1 MRMKHHLS
9 FTGIGAVLISGL
21 LCQSVQAA
29 VTLDRT
35 RAVFNGAN
43 RSMSLNISNKN
54 KALPYLAQAWIEDE
68 KGNKISGPLAALPP
82 LQRVEPVAK
91 GQVKLQLTD
100 DAQSLPQDRESIFY
114 FNLREIP
121 PKSSKA
127 NTLQIALQ
135 TRIKLFYRPAS
146 LQLDRNQAPDL
157 WQKKLVLTRHGEGY
171 RVSNP
176 SPYYVTLAAAYNQ
189 PGGAPI
195 AGFDP
200 VMIAPFSE
208 SPLTVKAGAL
218 GNKPIMTWI
227 NDYGGRPKL
236 MFSCA
241 HDVCRVVDSRAG

>member
-1 MRMKHHLS
+1 MKHHLLL
-9 FTGIGAVLISGL
+9 TVVGATLSCGMVYHSA
-21 LCQSVQAA
+21 QAA

-43 RSMSLNISNKN
+43 KSMSLNITNQN

-68 KGNKISGPLAALPP
+68 NGNKISTPLVALPP
-82 LQRVEPVAK
+82 LQRVESLAK

-100 DAQSLPQDRESIFY
+100 DAQSLPQDRESAFY

-121 PKSSKA
+121 PKSSKV

-135 TRIKLFYRPAS
+135 TRIKLFYRPAA
-146 LQLDRNQAPDL
+146 LQLSRDSAQDL
-157 WQKKLVLTRHGEGY
+157 WQKKLVLSRQGDGY
-171 RVSNP
+171 RVNNP
-176 SPYYVTLAAAYNQ
+176 GPYYVTLAAAYSQLN
-189 PGGAPI
+189 GKPI

-208 SPLTVKAGAL
+208 STLSVKAGVL
-218 GNKPIMTWI
+218 GDKPIMTWI

-236 MFSCA
+236 MFSCQR
-241 HDVCRVVDSRAG
+241 DICRVVDSKAG

>member
-1 MRMKHHLS
+1 MKYHLLPKLA
-9 FTGIGAVLISGL
+9 GAALSCALVSHG
-21 LCQSVQAA
+21 SQAA

-35 RAVFNGAN
+35 RAVFDGAN
-43 RSMSLNISNKN
+43 KSMSLNITNQN

-68 KGNKISGPLAALPP
+68 SGNKINGPIAALPP
-82 LQRVEPVAK
+82 LQRVESLAK

-100 DAQSLPQDRESIFY
+100 DAKSLPQDRESIFY

-135 TRIKLFYRPAS
+135 TRIKLFYRPAA
-146 LQLDRNQAPDL
+146 LQLSRGNAQDL
-157 WQKKLVLTRHGEGY
+157 WQKKLLLTRKGDGY

-176 SPYYVTLAAAYNQ
+176 SPYYVTLAAAYTQ
-189 PGGAPI
+189 VGGKPVT
-195 AGFDP
+195 GFDP

-208 SPLTVKAGAL
+208 SQLSVKAGTL
-218 GNKPIMTWI
+218 GDKPVITWI

-236 MFSCA
+236 IFSCQQS
-241 HDVCRVVDSRAG
+241 VCSVADSKAG

>member
-1 MRMKHHLS
+1 MKYHLLPKMA
-9 FTGIGAVLISGL
+9 GAALSCALVSHGA
-21 LCQSVQAA
+21 QAA

-35 RAVFNGAN
+35 RAVFDGAN
-43 RSMSLNISNKN
+43 KSMSLNITNQN

-68 KGNKISGPLAALPP
+68 SGNKINGPIAALPP
-82 LQRVEPVAK
+82 LQRVESLAK

-100 DAQSLPQDRESIFY
+100 DAKSLPQDRESIFY

-135 TRIKLFYRPAS
+135 TRIKLFYRPAA
-146 LQLDRNQAPDL
+146 LQLSRGNAQDL
-157 WQKKLVLTRHGEGY
+157 WQKKLLLTRKGDGY

-176 SPYYVTLAAAYNQ
+176 SPYYVTLAAAYTQ
-189 PGGAPI
+189 LDGKPVT
-195 AGFDP
+195 GFDP

-208 SPLTVKAGAL
+208 SPLSVKAGTL
-218 GNKPIMTWI
+218 GDKPVITWI

-236 MFSCA
+236 IFSCQQS
-241 HDVCRVVDSRAG
+241 VCRVADSKAG

>member
-1 MRMKHHLS
+1 MKYHLLP
-9 FTGIGAVLISGL
+9 TIAGAALSCVLVSHG
-21 LCQSVQAA
+21 SQAA

-43 RSMSLNISNKN
+43 KSMSLNITNQN

-68 KGNKISGPLAALPP
+68 AGNKVSGPIAALPP
-82 LQRVEPVAK
+82 LQRVESLAK

-100 DAQSLPQDRESIFY
+100 DARSLPQDRESIFY

-135 TRIKLFYRPAS
+135 TRIKLFYRPAA
-146 LQLDRNQAPDL
+146 LQLNRGNAQDL
-157 WQKKLVLTRHGEGY
+157 WQKKLLLTRKGEGY

-176 SPYYVTLAAAYNQ
+176 SPYYVTLAAAYSQ
-189 PGGAPI
+189 PGGKPVS
-195 AGFDP
+195 GFDP

-218 GNKPIMTWI
+218 GDKPVLTWI

-236 MFSCA
+236 IFSCQHA
-241 HDVCRVVDSRAG
+241 VCRVVDSKAG

>member
-1 MRMKHHLS
+1 MKYHLLP
-9 FTGIGAVLISGL
+9 TMVGAALCCVLVSH
-21 LCQSVQAA
+21 SSQAA

-35 RAVFNGAN
+35 RAVFDGAN
-43 RSMSLNISNKN
+43 KSMSLNITNQNKV
-54 KALPYLAQAWIEDE
+54 LPYLAQAWIEDE
-68 KGNKISGPLAALPP
+68 SGNKLSGPIVALPP
-82 LQRVEPVAK
+82 LQRVESLAK

-100 DAQSLPQDRESIFY
+100 DARSLPQDRESIFY

-135 TRIKLFYRPAS
+135 TRIKLFYRPAA
-146 LQLDRNQAPDL
+146 LQLSRGNAQDL
-157 WQKKLVLTRHGEGY
+157 WQKKLVLTRRGQGY

-176 SPYYVTLAAAYNQ
+176 SPYYVTLAAAYTQ
-189 PGGAPI
+189 SGGKPVT
-195 AGFDP
+195 GFDP

-218 GNKPIMTWI
+218 GDKPVLTWI

-236 MFSCA
+236 MFSCL
-241 HDVCRVVDSRAG
+241 HDVCRVVDSKAG

>member
-1 MRMKHHLS
+1 MKYHLLP
-9 FTGIGAVLISGL
+9 TMVGAA
-21 LCQSVQAA
+21 LCCALVSHSSQAA

-35 RAVFNGAN
+35 RAVFDGAN
-43 RSMSLNISNKN
+43 KSMSLNITNQN

-68 KGNKISGPLAALPP
+68 SGNKLSGPIVALPP
-82 LQRVEPVAK
+82 LQRVESLAK

-100 DAQSLPQDRESIFY
+100 DARSLPQDRESIFY

-135 TRIKLFYRPAS
+135 TRIKLFYRPAA
-146 LQLDRNQAPDL
+146 LQLSRGNAQDL
-157 WQKKLVLTRHGEGY
+157 WQKKLVLTRRGQGY

-176 SPYYVTLAAAYNQ
+176 SPYYVTLAAAYTQ
-189 PGGAPI
+189 SGGKPVT
-195 AGFDP
+195 GFDP

-218 GNKPIMTWI
+218 GDKPVLTWI

-236 MFSCA
+236 MFSCL
-241 HDVCRVVDSRAG
+241 HDVCRVVDSKAG